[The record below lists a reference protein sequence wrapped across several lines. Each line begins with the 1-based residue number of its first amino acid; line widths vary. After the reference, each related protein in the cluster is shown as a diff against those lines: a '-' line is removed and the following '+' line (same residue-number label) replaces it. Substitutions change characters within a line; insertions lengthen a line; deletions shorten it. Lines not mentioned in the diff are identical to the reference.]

1 MSFAELG
8 IEIIFKGKGKNEKGF
23 VASCSNSLYQLE
35 EGKEVVCIDA
45 RYHRPAE
52 VDFLIGD
59 ATKAKQKLGW
69 QPVYNLSALISE
81 MVHADVE
88 LFSREKLLKEAGYT
102 VRNQYE

>member
-1 MSFAELG
+1 M
-8 IEIIFKGKGKNEKGF
+8 
-23 VASCSNSLYQLE
+23 ASCLNNTYRLE

-59 ATKAKQKLGW
+59 AAKAKQKLGW
-69 QPVYNLSALISE
+69 QPVYDLSMLISE
-81 MVHADVE
+81 MVLADVA